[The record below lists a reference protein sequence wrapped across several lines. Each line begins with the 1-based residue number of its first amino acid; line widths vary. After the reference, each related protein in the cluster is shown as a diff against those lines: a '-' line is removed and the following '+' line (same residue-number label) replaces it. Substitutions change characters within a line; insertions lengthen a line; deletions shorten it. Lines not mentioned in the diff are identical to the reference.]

1 MAQQHPNQANS
12 FQPPTYDESFNN
24 NDLAKI
30 FVGGLSWETSDQV
43 LRDYFSTYGVVND
56 VVIMRDRITGRS
68 RGFGF
73 VTFEDEQ
80 SADAAV
86 LEQHVIE
93 GRKVEAKKAI
103 PKGEMPNKSKKVFVG
118 GIPLNTTDVQ
128 FKKYFEQFGVVTDCQ
143 IMKERQTGRPRGF
156 GFVTFESDQSVADVL
171 QTQHEINGKF
181 VEVKQA
187 QPKKPIP
194 PPSNINMG
202 GFFSPGPYGPGSVVP
217 VGPVSAYQPP
227 YFTLPY
233 GPPFAEYP
241 SYNRPYPIPGFA
253 TTIPAQRYNNIPSQ
267 LPPHQRS
274 NNHPIQYINTSEH
287 FEGHPNTPNITLQ
300 QAPLYS
306 TPYHSNN
313 DDDSPNAEYIQN
325 GDLDSNFG
333 YY

>member
-143 IMKERQTGRPRGF
+143 IMKERQTGRPR
-156 GFVTFESDQSVADVL
+156 VL
-171 QTQHEINGKF
+171 VLLHLSRTNLLRTYFKHNMRSMANLLRLNKPNQKSLYHLHLILTWEDSSLQGLM
-181 VEVKQA
+181 A
-187 QPKKPIP
+187 Q
-194 PPSNINMG
+194 
-202 GFFSPGPYGPGSVVP
+202 VV
-217 VGPVSAYQPP
+217 
-227 YFTLPY
+227 
-233 GPPFAEYP
+233 
-241 SYNRPYPIPGFA
+241 
-253 TTIPAQRYNNIPSQ
+253 
-267 LPPHQRS
+267 
-274 NNHPIQYINTSEH
+274 
-287 FEGHPNTPNITLQ
+287 
-300 QAPLYS
+300 
-306 TPYHSNN
+306 
-313 DDDSPNAEYIQN
+313 
-325 GDLDSNFG
+325 
-333 YY
+333 